1 MGFYDPNV
9 GKWTVL
15 RGSSGVRSLNDM
27 KWFEKGIIFL
37 SRDWIFGSPCYD
49 DHVLYVIRKLVFNSN
64 FLSEVGEVVGVVES
78 WWLIHGHRFFTR
90 RRLSSLFIGFFYEW
104 RETDREKEMK
114 YNSNVSEAQLMI
126 VLWTWYDFLS
136 GHGQGWWMGCMFQLV
151 DGWCKKI
158 LFLGEITHTVW
169 NTFQGFQIFM
179 NGWEM

>member
-1 MGFYDPNV
+1 MIRK

-15 RGSSGVRSLNDM
+15 ISSSGVRSLNDM

-49 DHVLYVIRKLVFNSN
+49 DHVLYVIRKLAFN
-64 FLSEVGEVVGVVES
+64 FFSERLGEVVGVVES

-158 LFLGEITHTVW
+158 LFFRWDHTHCLAHLPR
-169 NTFQGFQIFM
+169 FPDFFM